1 MIKVDT
7 KKKIFIIQQR
17 GWAINIGKSLAY
29 KFKNLGYKIGTVTF
43 KKTTHKLIQKRSE
56 QYEFIINHDAI
67 LENPHKYL
75 DNTDITLGEICDELG
90 VESIWPLVQSLRNH
104 VKSYKKKY
112 YYGFSQNVKDEEI
125 IIYIKAIHK
134 LIRKIIDEFNPSIII
149 SPNFVGYFHISLNLY
164 CQKKNIPMIGI
175 TDTKVEGLLTFT
187 NNYLETTGEF
197 VNILKNLNFKN
208 GSLDKA
214 ETFINKE
221 REKLNRTFAYG
232 FARPKSLISNLKE
245 LIKRVTIGLIKR
257 NYNYTLGPTT
267 DNAGVF
273 YAFRD
278 FYFKYYNSYKNKRIK
293 YYDIEKIDKIIF
305 CPLKFQPEASIDVI
319 AWAFNNQIET
329 IRQIAMRLP
338 DDYTLVV
345 KDHPAMNS
353 FRSPSYL
360 KKIYNTAN
368 VKLISPNTKIDVI
381 FERSDIIIGTSCTMF
396 FEAAIYGKKVIQLN
410 DSAFTKYLPN
420 VEIVENLNTLTTK
433 IKNLLETKLDISSH
447 NYHSVLVQY
456 IAAAYSIGFNEN
468 YIGVW
473 ERNEKSNEEKIFE
486 IFKEELDRLTNNTND

>member
-1 MIKVDT
+1 MT
-7 KKKIFIIQQR
+7 KIDRKKRIFIIQQR
-17 GWAINIGKSLAY
+17 GWAINIGKSLAGN
-29 KFKNLGYKIGTVTF
+29 FKNLGYQIGTVTF
-43 KKTTHKLIQKRSE
+43 KKTTHKLITESSNK
-56 QYEFIINHDAI
+56 YEFIINHDTI
-67 LENPHKYL
+67 LENPQKYL
-75 DNTDITLGEICDELG
+75 NNTDITLAEICNELG
-90 VESIWPLVQSLRNH
+90 IESIWPLVQSLRNH
-104 VKSYKKKY
+104 VKSYKQKY
-112 YYGFSQNVKDEEI
+112 YYGFSQNVKDEDI

-134 LIRKIIDEFNPSIII
+134 LVRKIIDEFNPSIVI

-164 CQKKNIPMIGI
+164 CQKQHIPMIGI
-175 TDTKVEGLLTFT
+175 TDTKVDGLLTFT

-197 VNILKNLNFKN
+197 VNILNNLRFKE

-214 ETFINKE
+214 EKFIKKE

-232 FARPKSLISNLKE
+232 FARPKSLISNFKE
-245 LIKRVTIGLIKR
+245 LIRGVMVGLIKR
-257 NYNYTLGPTT
+257 NYNPTLGPTT

-273 YAFRD
+273 YPFRD
-278 FYFKYYNSYKNKRIK
+278 FYFKYYNSYKNKRIQ

-345 KDHPAMNS
+345 KDHPSMLS

-368 VKLISPNTKIDVI
+368 VKLISPNTKIDLI

-410 DSAFTKYLPN
+410 DSGFTKYLPN
-420 VEIVENLNTLTTK
+420 VQIVQNLDILTNK
-433 IKNLLETKLDISSH
+433 INNLLETKLDPKSQ
-447 NYHSVLVQY
+447 NYHSSLLNY

-473 ERNEKSNEEKIFE
+473 ERNEKPNERKIFE
-486 IFKEELDRLTNNTND
+486 IFKKEVDRVKKNTND